1 MFSGEIQATGIEQSP
16 VDLALEQLT
25 TGSAR
30 QALGNPI
37 PLPKGLSGPSG
48 LKRRRR
54 QDSGL
59 FEASSDA
66 AVIG

>member
-1 MFSGEIQATGIEQSP
+1 MFSGEIQATGIKQSP

-48 LKRRRR
+48 LNA
-54 QDSGL
+54 G
-59 FEASSDA
+59 
-66 AVIG
+66 